1 MKKRRTLIL
10 FHIPVWVVAIFVAWF
25 FSTDSFPGM
34 RSSYVGLSTLV
45 LSFWMLGSFY
55 AFYSF
60 LVPNYL
66 AAGKNGLFWLYGII
80 FVVLIMP
87 VVCIA
92 LLLLTKTSAL
102 RLPELLSSEGLL
114 PYLGSVILTL
124 VCSALGALYRLTL
137 RRYHSA

>member
-10 FHIPVWVVAIFVAWF
+10 FHIPVWIAAIFVAWY
-25 FSTDSFPGM
+25 FSSDSFPGM
-34 RSSYVGLSTLV
+34 RSSYVVFSTLI

-60 LVPNYL
+60 LIPKYL
-66 AAGKNGLFWLYGII
+66 FTGKKGLFWLYGII
-80 FVVLIMP
+80 FVVIIMP

-102 RLPELLSSEGLL
+102 SLPELLLCSEHCL
-114 PYLGSVILTL
+114 PYLGSIIITL
-124 VCSALGALYRLTL
+124 VCSVLGSLYRLL
-137 RRYHSA
+137 LKRAL